1 MTILVAYAS
10 KHGSTEGIAKAIA
23 DRLVERGKEVDL
35 RRVDGATDLAS
46 PEAVVLGSAVYV
58 GSWMTEALEFAMAY
72 RDTLA
77 TIPVWL
83 FSSGPLGTQ
92 VEDED
97 EQPKQLQALRDAFAP
112 RDHRMFYGALDPDEL
127 GFGERLMVKAIKA
140 PIGDFRDWDA
150 IGAYADEMADALDQA
165 P

>member
-1 MTILVAYAS
+1 MTVLVAYAS
-10 KHGSTEGIAKAIA
+10 KHGATEGIAKAIA
-23 DRLVERGKEVDL
+23 DRLVERGREVDL
-35 RRVDGATDLAS
+35 RSVDGDAELGD

-58 GSWMTEALEFAMAY
+58 GSWMTEAIEFAMVY

-112 RDHRMFYGALDPDEL
+112 RDHRMFYGALDVAKL
-127 GFGERLMVKAIKA
+127 GFGERLMVKAIRA
-140 PIGDFRDWDA
+140 PVGDFRNWEA
-150 IGAYADEMADALDQA
+150 IGAYADEVAGALDQA
-165 P
+165 S

>member
-23 DRLVERGKEVDL
+23 DRLVERGKEVEL
-35 RRVDGATDLAS
+35 RRVDGATDLAP